1 MSCHLSHRLTTVN
14 CAVSMALL
22 YSIGY
27 VAISSSAQAAT
38 IGKTVVTS
46 AQHEPLTASIV
57 VTDIKAADFSA
68 SLANPVIYQQ
78 MGLTPTDSMT
88 VSFRPTS
95 ATSGQ
100 VLINTTQPVSKPFAD
115 VVLAINDGGQRNVIP
130 KTLLMPLD
138 ESVPIKA
145 AKNIVT
151 GAKKPNLPVMSATNA
166 KPLTVRRGAPPP
178 LISTPKAT
186 ELTKATATT
195 LSAAKM
201 PVRTAQAS
209 IQAPTVT
216 SNLPE
221 NTASTLQSN
230 SPVYAPSRL
239 DNGRLNGSFSIND
252 SVALVGA
259 NDNSRESVSH
269 LDNGRANTDN
279 SVMTTAASGNDTSAI
294 VKAANNSTEN
304 KVIANK
310 VMANNVAVNN
320 ETTAEITD
328 KQFDILNI
336 QITRQIQPSNKSN
349 NGIMVNSSTSPLP
362 SNNVANAN
370 AANAAA
376 IPAANTSNAITT
388 APSHIPSSEIA
399 SATPTVNSNVAATNG
414 TGTNN
419 ASSTPVDYQ
428 VQRNDSLWVIAQQ
441 VAQKNNLDVQTVMK
455 QIQAQNPNAFINK
468 DADQLKADAKLSLPN
483 YEVVPS
489 QQNLEAAIDAQRQY
503 RMSANTPS
511 GKEIAA
517 AKPAAKIMPKTA
529 PEQPS
534 KTTQAAKNPEK
545 PAITNTQTLP
555 TARFSVLAPGHDAN
569 KNGNA
574 DGTQAK
580 AATTTGNGLS
590 TETLATLKAS
600 RQKAASQAQ
609 RLSKTNSTLDSYTR
623 KLQLQNQKLAELQA
637 RLKKLRNQ

>member
-68 SLANPVIYQQ
+68 SLANPIIYQQ

-100 VLINTTQPVSKPFAD
+100 VFINTTQPVSKPFAD

-138 ESVPIKA
+138 ASVPIKP

-151 GAKKPNLPVMSATNA
+151 GAKKPNLPVVSATNA

-178 LISTPKAT
+178 LISAPKAT
-186 ELTKATATT
+186 TVLIATKPPI
-195 LSAAKM
+195 SN
-201 PVRTAQAS
+201 AQTS
-209 IQAPTVT
+209 IQAPAVT
-216 SNLPE
+216 PSLPA
-221 NTASTLQSN
+221 TATSTPQSN
-230 SPVYAPSRL
+230 PPVYAPSRL
-239 DNGRLNGSFSIND
+239 DNGRLNSN
-252 SVALVGA
+252 
-259 NDNSRESVSH
+259 
-269 LDNGRANTDN
+269 RANTGN
-279 SVMTTAASGNDTSAI
+279 SVMTTAASGETNSAA
-294 VKAANNSTEN
+294 VNVANSPIEEKVATN
-304 KVIANK
+304 KVAANK
-310 VMANNVAVNN
+310 VMANKVASNN
-320 ETTAEITD
+320 KATAEITD

-336 QITRQIQPSNKSN
+336 QITRQIQPSNKTN
-349 NGIMVNSSTSPLP
+349 TGMMVNSSAVPIPYKNTENTVATVNTNNAVNTTAAP
-362 SNNVANAN
+362 SN
-370 AANAAA
+370 
-376 IPAANTSNAITT
+376 
-388 APSHIPSSEIA
+388 IPSSAIA
-399 SATPTVNSNVAATNG
+399 SPSPNVSSNAEASSSTA
-414 TGTNN
+414 TNN
-419 ASSTPVDYQ
+419 ASHTPVDYQ

-441 VAQKNNLDVQTVMK
+441 IAQKNDLDVQTVMK
-455 QIQAQNPNAFINK
+455 QIQTQNPNAFINK

-489 QQNLEAAIDAQRQY
+489 QKNLEAAIDAQRQY
-503 RMSANTPS
+503 RLGTNIPNV
-511 GKEIAA
+511 K
-517 AKPAAKIMPKTA
+517 KTA
-529 PEQPS
+529 SAKSAVNKTASEQLS
-534 KTTQAAKNPEK
+534 KTTQAAKNSEK
-545 PAITNTQTLP
+545 TTTTKTQTLP
-555 TARFSVLAPGHDAN
+555 TARFSVLAPSHDAD

-580 AATTTGNGLS
+580 AATATGNGLS

-600 RQKAASQAQ
+600 RQEAASQAQ
-609 RLSKTNSTLDSYTR
+609 RLSKTNSALDSYTR